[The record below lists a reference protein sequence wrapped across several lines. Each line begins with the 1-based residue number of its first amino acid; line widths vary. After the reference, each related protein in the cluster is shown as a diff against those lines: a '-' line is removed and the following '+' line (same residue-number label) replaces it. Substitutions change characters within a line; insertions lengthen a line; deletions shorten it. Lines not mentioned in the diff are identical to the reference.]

1 MVGFS
6 AGSTLVGFLLPI
18 VASWLPVVAS
28 WPAPVVDY
36 RAVLY
41 TDNATA
47 IALAAAALRTWMA
60 ANDPDYPL
68 YHLAPP
74 EGHANDP
81 NGVTWDAARGLYHR
95 FYQYDRTYDESCMH
109 GNYTD
114 CDRFSRN
121 GTLNPAARAWGQTTS
136 RDLVHWEEWPA
147 IVGDSEWD
155 WRAVYSGN
163 CALDDRGDPV
173 CVYTGGR
180 EAPCDT
186 GVCATSRD
194 WIHWEKR
201 GCMLTAPSPK
211 SQTNHDSAL
220 LRLRD
225 GTWVVVVG
233 GCTYNGG
240 NVPNGTC
247 MGNAQ
252 LWRSDDLSTF
262 RYWKP
267 LGAAEGPG
275 TYWEL
280 PYLLGFDEHGTA
292 LPNDAIED
300 ASTTAL
306 LFGEGGNKYF
316 FGSLADD
323 VSFSRAWAEPKET
336 DAFPPYYSFNPH
348 ATDEVDGT
356 TRRLMFGWILVFGPT
371 SRVSAAAEA
380 GRVPPWDGAHSL
392 CRAVTADA
400 GAGALVQAPCP
411 ETRALR
417 GIRAGALANKRLAD
431 GVFVGL
437 SNVGDAL
444 DVVASFDV
452 GDADAVRR
460 LFLRRRLER
469 VCRDADRG
477 GRPAL
482 ARGISARADRPR
494 RVGGVRGPVDRGG
507 LLLRRRAHVALRAP
521 GIAPRR
527 ARAEGG
533 GSERGRLCSRLRQG
547 RHGDAGAAGGVDD
560 GVDVG
565 RSVNMRSRR
574 G

>member
-1 MVGFS
+1 MGFPAAKGSMFGFS
-6 AGSTLVGFLLPI
+6 AGCTLLGFL
-18 VASWLPVVAS
+18 LPVVAS

-60 ANDPDYPL
+60 ANDPDYP
-68 YHLAPP
+68 P
-74 EGHANDP
+74 
-81 NGVTWDAARGLYHR
+81 
-95 FYQYDRTYDESCMH
+95 
-109 GNYTD
+109 
-114 CDRFSRN
+114 
-121 GTLNPAARAWGQTTS
+121 TTS

-180 EAPCDT
+180 AAPCDT
-186 GVCATSRD
+186 GVCATS
-194 WIHWEKR
+194 
-201 GCMLTAPSPK
+201 GAP
-211 SQTNHDSAL
+211 T
-220 LRLRD
+220 
-225 GTWVVVVG
+225 
-233 GCTYNGG
+233 
-240 NVPNGTC
+240 
-247 MGNAQ
+247 
-252 LWRSDDLSTF
+252 TF
-262 RYWKP
+262 RPSATGSP

-392 CRAVTADA
+392 CRAVTADV

-452 GDADAVRR
+452 GDADFIGLSVRVLDDFSCDVVWNVSAATLTAGVDPPWPAVYPPAPTDPVELEVFVDRSIVDVYFFGAALTSRCALPASLHDELARR
-460 LFLRRRLER
+460 GAVPSEVASVRAFSKGGTATLARLE
-469 VCRDADRG
+469 AWTM
-477 GRPAL
+477 
-482 ARGISARADRPR
+482 
-494 RVGGVRGPVDRGG
+494 
-507 LLLRRRAHVALRAP
+507 
-521 GIAPRR
+521 
-527 ARAEGG
+527 
-533 GSERGRLCSRLRQG
+533 GSMWS
-547 RHGDAGAAGGVDD
+547 
-560 GVDVG
+560 
-565 RSVNMRSRR
+565 
-574 G
+574 

>member
-1 MVGFS
+1 MMVGSS
-6 AGSTLVGFLLPI
+6 AGCTLVGFLLPI

-220 LRLRD
+220 VRLRD

-233 GCTYNGG
+233 GCTYNGS

-348 ATDEVDGT
+348 ATDVQSDGT

-400 GAGALVQAPCP
+400 GAGALVQTPCP

-444 DVVASFDV
+444 NVVASFDV
-452 GDADAVRR
+452 GNADFVGLSVRVLDDFSCDVVWNVSAATLTAGVDPPWPAVYPPAPTDPVELEVFVDRSIVEVYFFGAALTSRCALPASLHDAVPSEIASVRAFAKGGTAT
-460 LFLRRRLER
+460 LAQLE
-469 VCRDADRG
+469 AWTM
-477 GRPAL
+477 
-482 ARGISARADRPR
+482 
-494 RVGGVRGPVDRGG
+494 
-507 LLLRRRAHVALRAP
+507 
-521 GIAPRR
+521 
-527 ARAEGG
+527 
-533 GSERGRLCSRLRQG
+533 GSMW
-547 RHGDAGAAGGVDD
+547 V
-560 GVDVG
+560 
-565 RSVNMRSRR
+565 
-574 G
+574 